1 MDPKNQ
7 SDRNINCGSTQ
18 VNFSIP
24 NARLTSI
31 KKACYMRTDYC
42 CSVIDGSFSSR
53 MRLMIEISK
62 SKTEKDLG
70 IAEWQ
75 KVGNKVGMIA

>member
-1 MDPKNQ
+1 MTLCGYLVCMHKKQ
-7 SDRNINCGSTQ
+7 SFMQ
-18 VNFSIP
+18 P

-75 KVGNKVGMIA
+75 KVGNKVGTIA